1 MDTEWIELLV
11 TSNSYTKENMSKISV
26 VGGGI
31 TGLAAAYL
39 AAKIPVNIFEA
50 SKNMGGILKDY
61 NFDGYNFFSGCHYFN
76 GDSMWS
82 DRMGLNKFL
91 PV

>member
-1 MDTEWIELLV
+1 
-11 TSNSYTKENMSKISV
+11 MSKISV
-26 VGGGI
+26 VGAGI

-76 GDSMWS
+76 GDSMWF
-82 DRMGLNKFL
+82 DRMGLNKFFYQFDHNYASYTDIFNKKTFF
-91 PV
+91 